1 MKDNGYYKI
10 ENTPTGH
17 NITLLPGCIIDFE
30 ILIRE
35 IFGSVIVQHSN
46 IELQKPKH
54 PWEQKEDRIKVN
66 KRTIIEIKTAGY
78 KKRTKN
84 KAFVNETSN

>member
-10 ENTPTGH
+10 EDTPAGKS
-17 NITLLPGCIIDFE
+17 ITLLPGCIVDYE

-35 IFGSVIVQHSN
+35 IFGSTIIQHSN

-54 PWEQKEDRIKVN
+54 PWEQKEDKIKVN
-66 KRTIIEIKTAGY
+66 KRTMIEIKSVSKVWE
-78 KKRTKN
+78 KKL
-84 KAFVNETSN
+84 KAFK

>member
-10 ENTPTGH
+10 ENTPTGQS
-17 NITLLPGCIIDFE
+17 ITLLPGCIIDYE

-35 IFGSVIVQHSN
+35 IFGSVILQHSN
-46 IELQKPKH
+46 IEIQKPKH

-66 KRTIIEIKTAGY
+66 KRTMIEIKTVGY
-78 KKRTKN
+78 KKRNKTK
-84 KAFVNETSN
+84 ALINETSN